1 MHSNLCFLLELAEA
15 GSGVLTSSE
24 HRPPPTAEMLPPPP
38 MIERRLLLR
47 STYQVDIV
55 SYNALSTPYC
65 PLLFCITRRYIRT
78 VDTVDLHVPS
88 LDSPPRGTVPPRSAT
103 FGVGEVLN
111 DPRETSFGH
120 VDLHVANLESI
131 GKEEAF

>member
-55 SYNALSTPYC
+55 SIIKLHT
-65 PLLFCITRRYIRT
+65 LLHTVSCYLHYTSIHTRT
-78 VDTVDLHVPS
+78 VDTVDLRRHRTIRLCRAAGGRFGDVRSRVESVESS
-88 LDSPPRGTVPPRSAT
+88 LP
-103 FGVGEVLN
+103 
-111 DPRETSFGH
+111 
-120 VDLHVANLESI
+120 
-131 GKEEAF
+131 